1 MSASFDALRRRAL
14 SLGAVRGF
22 DHAMQFL
29 LPVVLVRCLD
39 TATFGEYR
47 LLWLVIGTVM
57 AVATLNMCGTL
68 FFFLPRSSAPRKRLY
83 VHQTMLYLALAAL
96 VCAAAIGPWN
106 PLLPPAVRPLG
117 EYGLLVPAFVALW
130 VAAILLEHLP
140 TIDERIAWQAY
151 ATLGLSALR
160 TLVVGAG
167 AWASGDL
174 RVVLWLLLAVVAVK
188 LALLLVY
195 VQRRHGLGRP
205 WFERAAFAEQFRHSA
220 PLGLSNA
227 FFGLRGQS
235 DQWVAA
241 SLFALSSFAAF
252 SVAALVGQVVHMF
265 RVSVLEALLPSM
277 SRLQASGDVAGMMDM
292 NRRGN
297 VLVATL
303 LFPLLAFA
311 FAFAGELITVVYT
324 ASYAEAAP
332 AVRLYALG
340 QAALVVEVGSLVL
353 LLRQG
358 AFLLWV
364 TACAL
369 GLSVAVS
376 WFGAQHFGLAGAAAG
391 SVLAIYFDRAL
402 TLRRIA
408 RLTATRFGELQDWD
422 ALARRL
428 VLAAL
433 SAALAWAVV
442 AQFLQGAAP
451 LLRLAVGAGVLGA
464 AYVATSLRGT
474 LFGLRI
480 SKGQT

>member
-1 MSASFDALRRRAL
+1 MSASFNALKRRAL
-14 SLGAVRGF
+14 SLGVVKSF

-39 TATFGEYR
+39 AATFGEYR
-47 LLWLVIGTVM
+47 LLWLVVGTVM

-68 FFFLPRSSAPRKRLY
+68 FFFLPRSAAPRRRLH
-83 VHQTMLYLALAAL
+83 VHQTMLYLTLAGL
-96 VCAAAIGPWN
+96 VCAAAVSPWN
-106 PLLPPAVRPLG
+106 PLLPPAARPLG

-130 VAAILLEHLP
+130 ITAILLDYLP
-140 TIDERIAWQAY
+140 TIDERISWQAY

-160 TLVVGAG
+160 ALVVGVG
-167 AWASGDL
+167 AWVSGEF
-174 RVVLWLLLAVVAVK
+174 RVVLWLLLAVVVVK

-205 WFERAAFAEQFRHSA
+205 WFERAAFSEQFRHSA

-241 SLFALSSFAAF
+241 SLFTLSSFAAF
-252 SVAALVGQVVHMF
+252 SIAALVGQVVHIF

-277 SRLQASGDVAGMMDM
+277 SRLQASGDVRGMMDM

-358 AFLLWV
+358 GFVLWV
-364 TACAL
+364 TAAAL

-376 WFGAQHFGLAGAAAG
+376 WFGAHHFGLAGAAAG
-391 SVLAIYFDRAL
+391 SVLAIYFDRAI

-408 RLTATRFGELQDWD
+408 RLTATRLGELQDWG
-422 ALARRL
+422 ALARCF

-442 AQFLQGAAP
+442 AQFLPGAAP
-451 LLRLAVGAGVLGA
+451 IVRLAVGAAVLGA
-464 AYVATSLRGT
+464 AYAATNLRGA
-474 LFGLRI
+474 LLGLRI
-480 SKGQT
+480 SKEQA